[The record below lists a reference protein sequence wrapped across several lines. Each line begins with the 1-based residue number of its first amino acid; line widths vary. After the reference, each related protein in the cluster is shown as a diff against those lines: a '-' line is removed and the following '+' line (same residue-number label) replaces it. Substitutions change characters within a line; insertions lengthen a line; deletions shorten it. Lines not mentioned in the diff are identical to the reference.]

1 MNLTCPLQTWP
12 FLLLFVQVLAVQPVQ
27 DTELYSS
34 EYSHLS
40 GQSDL
45 IDRLNQTSLSSDI
58 SANKPAVFCD
68 GAEYGIDL
76 VAADCRDAIT
86 AIKRNT
92 QPVRFGERSAD
103 PRTWDVGLP
112 SRQIGIQGLCT
123 VQLQFKPGRS
133 FAIASS
139 LEVFEAAVAVLA
151 TCVGGTGINT
161 GGLAIDIGGDN
172 NLGVAL
178 VPYEPHVQCIDG
190 SIGPPGSTVP
200 PLKSCNAIVG
210 LMFATKDVTS
220 FGKAGSGAA
229 KIVPGMDSS
238 PDRLCVLEVDT
249 TGPVEDVSWYDIWA
263 AAVAVTGMC
272 IRIGKTG
279 KATDLGENGN
289 LFITMWSP
297 GSSSGVALLPKNTT
311 LLIDATLSESLNESR
326 STS

>member
-112 SRQIGIQGLCT
+112 SRQIGSKYAAEG
-123 VQLQFKPGRS
+123 
-133 FAIASS
+133 SS
-139 LEVFEAAVAVLA
+139 LVSFVFYLTSKQYRAFARFNSNLSLA
-151 TCVGGTGINT
+151 GHS
-161 GGLAIDIGGDN
+161 L
-172 NLGVAL
+172 
-178 VPYEPHVQCIDG
+178 
-190 SIGPPGSTVP
+190 
-200 PLKSCNAIVG
+200 
-210 LMFATKDVTS
+210 
-220 FGKAGSGAA
+220 
-229 KIVPGMDSS
+229 
-238 PDRLCVLEVDT
+238 
-249 TGPVEDVSWYDIWA
+249 
-263 AAVAVTGMC
+263 
-272 IRIGKTG
+272 
-279 KATDLGENGN
+279 
-289 LFITMWSP
+289 
-297 GSSSGVALLPKNTT
+297 LLPHLRYSKPP
-311 LLIDATLSESLNESR
+311 SPC
-326 STS
+326 